1 MKRFSKIFIYLG
13 VVIAIGL
20 ILYLVWNLFVPKPIP
35 PATPATST
43 TGGSALPTGQTTGGI
58 GTGTS
63 SATTSAVSAPT
74 LTKISD
80 HDVFYYWVDPQTSDV
95 EYLGTDGEV
104 WSARNGGDVSN
115 SQQTVSALRSAEVYQ
130 NGQEVLVSFGDP
142 ISPQWAIYNAV
153 DKTWHSL
160 PQSIENA
167 TWGANQN
174 QLIALVKNIDSYSL
188 SYVDLT
194 KNPPVFK
201 VIANN
206 FYFHDAIFTFSSPG
220 TLIIT
225 ERPSNTYQ
233 GSVWELNLKTLSL
246 NMLLEPQ
253 NGLFA
258 EPSRDGSLI
267 YETANG
273 TTSVINTSTLQ
284 PSNLPFPSLPN
295 KCDLSADASSSN
307 IYCFSPENLTQSVT
321 MPDDYLMKAFYT
333 IDILYNYQFASGN
346 TRAVILSGAPGV
358 PMIDA
363 TEVVSSGNNIYFVN
377 RYDQS
382 LYQLALPSSGN

>member
-13 VVIAIGL
+13 IVIVVGL
-20 ILYLVWNLFVPKPIP
+20 ILYFMWNLFVPKPVP
-35 PATPATST
+35 PATPAT
-43 TGGSALPTGQTTGGI
+43 TGGGALPTGQTTGGT

-63 SATTSAVSAPT
+63 SATTSTVSSPT

-80 HDVFYYWVDPQTSDV
+80 HDVFYYWIDPQTSDV
-95 EYLGTDGEV
+95 EYLGTDGQV
-104 WSARNGGDVSN
+104 WDAKNGGDVSE

-130 NGQEVLVSFGDP
+130 NGQEVLISFGDP
-142 ISPQWAIYNAV
+142 TSPQWAVYNAI

-174 QLIALVKNIDSYSL
+174 QLIAFTKNIDSYSL

-194 KNPPVFK
+194 KNPPSFK
-201 VIANN
+201 TIVNN
-206 FYFHDAIFTFSSPG
+206 VYFHNAVLTFSAPG

-225 ERPSNTYQ
+225 EKPSSSYQ

-246 NMLLEPQ
+246 NMLFEPQ
-253 NGLFA
+253 GGLFA
-258 EPSRDGSLI
+258 EPSADGSLI

-273 TTSVINTSTLQ
+273 TTSVINASTLQ

-295 KCDLSADASSSN
+295 KCDASANASSSS
-307 IYCFSPENLTQSVT
+307 IYCFSPENLTENVT

-346 TRAVILSGAPGV
+346 TRAVILSGAPGI

-363 TEVVSSGNNIYFVN
+363 TDVASLGNNVYFIN

-382 LYQLALPSSGN
+382 LYQLTLPSSSQ

>member
-13 VVIAIGL
+13 VVIVVGL
-20 ILYLVWNLFVPKPIP
+20 IIYFMWTFFVPKPVP
-35 PATPATST
+35 PATPATT
-43 TGGSALPTGQTTGGI
+43 TGGSLPTGGTTGGTI
-58 GTGTS
+58 GTST
-63 SATTSAVSAPT
+63 ATTSAVSAPT

-80 HDVFYYWVDPQTSDV
+80 HDVFYYWIDPQTGDV

-104 WSARNGGDVSN
+104 WNAKNGGDVSE
-115 SQQTVSALRSAEVYQ
+115 SQQIVSALRSAEVYQ

-142 ISPQWAIYNAV
+142 ASPQWAIYNTV

-174 QLIALVKNIDSYSL
+174 QLIAFTKNIDSYSL
-188 SYVDLT
+188 AYVDLT
-194 KNPPVFK
+194 KNPPSFK
-201 VIANN
+201 TIMNN
-206 FYFHDAIFTFSSPG
+206 VYFHNAVLAFSAPG

-225 ERPSNTYQ
+225 ERPSNSYQ

-258 EPSRDGSLI
+258 EPSDDGSLI

-273 TTSVINTSTLQ
+273 TTSIINASTLQ

-295 KCDLSADASSSN
+295 KCDLSANASSSS
-307 IYCFSPENLTQSVT
+307 IYCFSPENLTQNIT

-333 IDILYNYQFASGN
+333 IDILYNYQFSSGN
-346 TRAVILSGAPGV
+346 TRAVILSGAPGI
-358 PMIDA
+358 PMLDA
-363 TEVVSSGNNIYFVN
+363 TDVTSFGNNVYFVN

-382 LYQLALPSSGN
+382 LYQLALPAPSSK

>member
-1 MKRFSKIFIYLG
+1 MG
-13 VVIAIGL
+13 VVIVVGL
-20 ILYLVWNLFVPKPIP
+20 VVYFIWTFFVPKPVSP
-35 PATPATST
+35 TPSAT
-43 TGGSALPTGQTTGGI
+43 TGGGSLPTGGTTGGASE
-58 GTGTS
+58 TS
-63 SATTSAVSAPT
+63 TATTSAVNVPT

-80 HDVFYYWVDPQTSDV
+80 HNVFYYWVDPQTSDV
-95 EYLGTDGEV
+95 RYLGTDGEV
-104 WSARNGGDVSN
+104 WNAKNGGDVSE

-142 ISPQWAIYNAV
+142 TSPQWAVYNAV
-153 DKTWHSL
+153 DKTWHPL

-174 QLIALVKNIDSYSL
+174 QLIAFTKNIDSYSL
-188 SYVDLT
+188 AYVDLT
-194 KNPPVFK
+194 KNPPSFK
-201 VIANN
+201 TIMNN
-206 FYFHDAIFTFSSPG
+206 VYFHNAILTFSAPG

-225 ERPSNTYQ
+225 ERPSSSYQ

-253 NGLFA
+253 NGLFS
-258 EPSRDGSLI
+258 EPSADGSLI
-267 YETANG
+267 YETVNG
-273 TTSVINTSTLQ
+273 TTSIINTSTLQ

-295 KCDLSADASSSN
+295 KCDLSANASSSS

-346 TRAVILSGAPGV
+346 TRAVILSGAPGI
-358 PMIDA
+358 PMLDA
-363 TEVVSSGNNIYFVN
+363 TEVTSFGNNIYFVN

-382 LYQLALPSSGN
+382 LYQLALPSSK

>member
-13 VVIAIGL
+13 IVIVVGL
-20 ILYLVWNLFVPKPIP
+20 IIYFMWIFFVPKPVP
-35 PATPATST
+35 PATPATT
-43 TGGSALPTGQTTGGI
+43 TGGLLPTGGTTGGAI
-58 GTGTS
+58 GS
-63 SATTSAVSAPT
+63 STATTSAVSAPT

-80 HDVFYYWVDPQTSDV
+80 YDVFYYWIDPQTGDV

-104 WSARNGGDVSN
+104 WNAKNGGDVSE
-115 SQQTVSALRSAEVYQ
+115 SQQIVSALRSAEVYQ

-142 ISPQWAIYNAV
+142 ASPQWAIYNAV

-174 QLIALVKNIDSYSL
+174 QLIAFTKNIDSYSL
-188 SYVDLT
+188 TYVDLT
-194 KNPPVFK
+194 KNPPSFK
-201 VIANN
+201 TIMNN
-206 FYFHDAIFTFSSPG
+206 VYFHNAALTFSAPG

-225 ERPSNTYQ
+225 ERPSNSYQ

-258 EPSRDGSLI
+258 EPSADGSLI
-267 YETANG
+267 YETVNG
-273 TTSVINTSTLQ
+273 TTSIINASTLQ

-295 KCDLSADASSSN
+295 KCDLSANASSSS
-307 IYCFSPENLTQSVT
+307 IYCFSPENLTQNVT

-346 TRAVILSGAPGV
+346 TRAVILSGAPGI
-358 PMIDA
+358 PMLDA
-363 TEVVSSGNNIYFVN
+363 TDVTSFGNNVYFVN

-382 LYQLALPSSGN
+382 LYQLTLPAPSSK